1 MAHGGLVEGRSVTIG
16 RALMGLAA
24 AVLLLVMAV
33 SPLAAQPANPNRPQ
47 PFTVRDV
54 SVDRAAA
61 TAAAARELALLE
73 GQRAAF
79 RRLFER
85 LVPRSESRRLPNLA
99 DSRIGDM
106 VENYEVQNER
116 TSAVRYIATL
126 TYRFRPDAVRTVL
139 RNAGIPFA
147 EIYAKPYLVLPVLRQ
162 SGLTLLWDDPNP
174 WRAAWGR
181 KPPSDGLAPYV
192 LPRGEL
198 ADISTI
204 NAEQARR
211 GDESRLTAIANRYS
225 AAGVLVADA
234 ELLTGD
240 SGRSVLQVTL
250 TRSGGVIGDPMV
262 VESYAAEPNEDTDT
276 LMQRAAAEI
285 TRGVDERWKNDQ
297 LLRFG
302 REATLT
308 VAVDYNDITEW
319 VAIRQ
324 RLADLTMIK
333 RSDIVSLTRREAV
346 VDLVYVGD
354 ENQLRVVLAQ
364 RDLEL
369 APVTVADS
377 GPSWRLTLST
387 PGAARALG
395 RTPGRP

>member
-1 MAHGGLVEGRSVTIG
+1 MARGGLVAGRLGIVG
-16 RALMGLAA
+16 RGLAGAVLLLAA
-24 AVLLLVMAV
+24 AVA
-33 SPLAAQPANPNRPQ
+33 PLRAQPAPQ

-54 SVDRAAA
+54 NVDRASS
-61 TAAAARELALLE
+61 TAAAAREVALVD

-85 LVPRSESRRLPNLA
+85 LVPRSEARRLPNVL

-126 TYRFRPDAVRTVL
+126 TYRFRPDSVRSLL

-147 EIYAKPYLVLPVLRQ
+147 ETYAKPYLVIPVLRQ

-181 KPPSDGLAPYV
+181 KPPSDGLAPYI
-192 LPRGEL
+192 LPRGDL
-198 ADISTI
+198 ADISSI

-211 GDESRLTAIANRYS
+211 GDENRLNAIARRYG
-225 AAGVLVADA
+225 AAGALVADA
-234 ELLTGD
+234 EVTTGD
-240 SGRSVLQVTL
+240 NGRANLQVTL
-250 TRSGGVIGDPMV
+250 SRFGGVIGDPVV
-262 VESYAAEPNEDTDT
+262 VESYAADANEDSDA
-276 LMQRAAAEI
+276 LMLRAATEI
-285 TRGVDERWKNDQ
+285 TRGVEERWKNDQ

-302 REATLT
+302 NETKLT

-324 RLADLTMIK
+324 RLADLAVIR
-333 RSDIVSLTRREAV
+333 RSDIVSQTRREAV
-346 VDLVYVGD
+346 VDLVYSGD
-354 ENQLRVVLAQ
+354 ESQLRVVLAQ

-369 APVTVADS
+369 APVSMADF
-377 GPSWRLTLST
+377 GPSWRLTLAA
-387 PGAARALG
+387 PGSARSLG
-395 RTPGRP
+395 VGTSGRP

>member
-1 MAHGGLVEGRSVTIG
+1 VDGRRVTIG
-16 RALMGLAA
+16 RALTGVVVAMTLLIAA
-24 AVLLLVMAV
+24 AA
-33 SPLAAQPANPNRPQ
+33 PLAAQPAGTSAPQ

-54 SVDRAAA
+54 NVDRAAA
-61 TAAAARELALLE
+61 TAAAARELALVE

-85 LVPRSESRRLPNLA
+85 LVPRSESRRLPNPV
-99 DSRIGDM
+99 DSRLGDM
-106 VENYEVQNER
+106 VENYEVQSER

-126 TYRFRPDAVRTVL
+126 TYRFRPDAVRTLL

-147 EIYAKPYLVLPVLRQ
+147 ETYAKPYLVLPVLRQ

-192 LPRGEL
+192 LPRGDL

-211 GDESRLTAIANRYS
+211 GEDSRLTAIATRYG

-234 ELLTGD
+234 ELTTGD
-240 SGRSVLQVTL
+240 SGRNVLQVTL
-250 TRSGGVIGDPMV
+250 SRSGGVIGDPMV
-262 VESYAAEPNEDTDT
+262 VESYAADPNEDTDA
-276 LMQRAAAEI
+276 LMQRAAVEI

-302 REATLT
+302 QEAKLT
-308 VAVDYNDITEW
+308 VAVDYNDVTEW

-324 RLADLTMIK
+324 RLADLAVIR
-333 RSDIVSLTRREAV
+333 RSDIVSQTRREAV

-369 APVTVADS
+369 APVSVADS
-377 GPSWRLTLST
+377 GPSWRLTLTAPGSARSLGSGT
-387 PGAARALG
+387 PAR
-395 RTPGRP
+395 P